1 MKFKVTYLPI
11 FHHDILKMTEAL
23 ADYPIKAKR
32 LFQEMDRKL
41 LALED
46 IPYIWAVYHANPKY
60 RQMILEDHLLF
71 YLVDEDERKIRAY
84 RVLYDRMDVP
94 KHIIMQL

>member
-11 FHHDILKMTEAL
+11 FHNDILKITEAL

-32 LFQEMDRKL
+32 IFQEMDRKL
-41 LALED
+41 LTLED
-46 IPYIWAVYHANPKY
+46 MPYIWAVYRVNPKY

-71 YLVDEDERKIRAY
+71 YLVDENERKIRVY
-84 RVLYDRMDVP
+84 RALYDKMDVP
-94 KHIIMQL
+94 KHLYLS